1 MSIVVRLR
9 QSNLDSWWQRGR
21 KWGQRYSRDYAGRL
35 GDIEMTKEEGKD
47 YVLLDPT
54 QLEKG
59 LEEGLIFKEIMM
71 NLISGISR

>member
-1 MSIVVRLR
+1 
-9 QSNLDSWWQRGR
+9 
-21 KWGQRYSRDYAGRL
+21 
-35 GDIEMTKEEGKD
+35 MTKEEGKD